1 MAAYLPNRD
10 WEESEEEV
18 RPPNRRQQQ
27 NRPQQQQQ
35 QQQPQQPDHHQ
46 QQRQRQQQPQQPD
59 HHQQQRQRHQPQHQP
74 RQQQQQQQ
82 QQEQPQRRQSRS
94 RSGQRENRGE
104 RPSFWQYSCGL
115 CQDDH
120 AINTCPKFRE
130 KTPYQRYE
138 TVERRGYCRNCLA
151 RSHLAPDCTSLI
163 GCRRCD
169 HRHHTLL
176 HGAPQLDN
184 TLQPAPIVVPPFSWD
199 LVFVP
204 TALVRVASDN
214 VDEWK
219 TVRAL
224 ISQSSSMSKIAY
236 SVFQRLGLR
245 SVMYKSRRFAT
256 FKIMARNP
264 NGTWALKV
272 NALITD
278 DLPYRPYSDPML
290 EDPRS
295 YFTPQALADPDPQ
308 SNIPIDLEL
317 GADTYSA
324 LHLEGCTSA
333 GIGDVKAFQTR
344 LGYVFS
350 GPIKNMPI
358 N

>member
-1 MAAYLPNRD
+1 MAAYLPHNNWD
-10 WEESEEEV
+10 EEEEE

-27 NRPQQQQQ
+27 NRPPQPEQP
-35 QQQPQQPDHHQ
+35 QQQPIQQ
-46 QQRQRQQQPQQPD
+46 
-59 HHQQQRQRHQPQHQP
+59 QHQP
-74 RQQQQQQQ
+74 RQQHQRQHQQQQLQHQ
-82 QQEQPQRRQSRS
+82 QQPQPEQPPRRQQTRS
-94 RSGQRENRGE
+94 RSSQREERRD
-104 RPSFWQYSCGL
+104 RPSFWQYACGL

-120 AINTCPKFRE
+120 AIVTCPRFRE
-130 KTPYQRYE
+130 QSAFQRYE

-151 RSHLAPDCTSLI
+151 RSHLAPDCTSLTS
-163 GCRRCD
+163 CRRCD

-184 TLQPAPIVVPPFSWD
+184 TLQPAPIVVPSFSWD

-204 TALVRVASDN
+204 TALVRVSADS
-214 VDEWK
+214 VDTWK

-224 ISQSSSMSKIAY
+224 ICQSATMSRMAY
-236 SVFQRLGLR
+236 STFQRLGLR
-245 SVMYKSRRFAT
+245 SIIYQSRRFAT
-256 FKIMARNP
+256 FKIMARNI

-278 DLPYRPYSDPML
+278 ELPRRPYSDPLL
-290 EDPRS
+290 EDPTG
-295 YFTPQALADPDPQ
+295 YFAPQALADPDPR

-317 GADTYSA
+317 GADTFSA
-324 LHLEGCTSA
+324 IHQEGCTPA
-333 GIGDVKAFQTR
+333 GIGDVKAFNTK

-350 GPIKNMPI
+350 GPIKNMPT

>member
-1 MAAYLPNRD
+1 MAAYLPNQE
-10 WEESEEEV
+10 WEDDEEV

-27 NRPQQQQQ
+27 NRPQQQQVSPNRRQQQNRPQ
-35 QQQPQQPDHHQ
+35 QQQVSPNRRISESQ
-46 QQRQRQQQPQQPD
+46 
-59 HHQQQRQRHQPQHQP
+59 QHQRR
-74 RQQQQQQQ
+74 RQ
-82 QQEQPQRRQSRS
+82 QSRS
-94 RSGQRENRGE
+94 RSGQRESRRE

-120 AINTCPKFRE
+120 AINTCPRFRE
-130 KTPYQRYE
+130 QTPYQRYE

-151 RSHLAPDCTSLI
+151 RSHLAPDCTCLT

-184 TLQPAPIVVPPFSWD
+184 TLQPAPIVIPPFSWD

-204 TALVRVASDN
+204 TALVRVASEG
-214 VDEWK
+214 VDTWK

-224 ISQSSSMSKIAY
+224 ICQSASMSKIAY
-236 SVFQRLGLR
+236 SAFQRLGLR
-245 SVMYKSRRFAT
+245 SFIYRNRRFAA

-264 NGTWALKV
+264 NNTWALKV
-272 NALITD
+272 NALISD
-278 DLPYRPYSDPML
+278 DLPRKPYSHPLL
-290 EDPRS
+290 EDLTS
-295 YFTPQALADPDPQ
+295 YFTQQALADPDPR

-317 GADTYSA
+317 GADTYSVIRQD
-324 LHLEGCTSA
+324 GCTPA
-333 GIGDVKAFQTR
+333 GIGDVQAFQTK

-350 GPIKNMPI
+350 GPIKNMPT